1 MEQFKSLLEIGVD
14 NWIGFLIKSIM
25 LVGITAFALWAIFFA
40 LVKFTQNKTKL
51 HQDIFMRLQFL
62 WALFL
67 LFMLFNVYW
76 FYFIKVNGI
85 HEFTWGIL
93 TFYADISVQLLVY
106 LLIVIAFIYGYSKY
120 YSLLKK

>member
-1 MEQFKSLLEIGVD
+1 MEQFKSLLEIGID
-14 NWIGFLIKSIM
+14 NWIGFLIKSLI
-25 LVGITAFALWAIFFA
+25 LIGITAFVLWAIFFA
-40 LVKFTQNKTKL
+40 LVKFTQKKTKL
-51 HQDIFMRLQFL
+51 HKDIFLRLQFL

-106 LLIVIAFIYGYSKY
+106 LLIVITFIYSYSKY